1 MVPKDIVLEDI
12 RRLVRVGA
20 THITFGDPDF
30 LNGPRHSLAIVRT
43 MHAEFPEL
51 TFDFTAKVEH
61 ILERRTFL
69 PELGALGCLFVVS
82 AVESLSDT
90 VLANLEKGHTRADFY
105 EALRIV
111 KAAGIVCR
119 PTWVAFTPW
128 TTLNDYLDV
137 LDVVEIEGLVD
148 HVDPVQYTIRLLI
161 PPGSM
166 LLDRPAIRP
175 FLGPLDQ
182 AAFSYRWSHPTH
194 SGREAGDNMR
204 QSWQLGFSASPER
217 NDGSYQNH
225 TPARHRHQIRAAPR
239 RRDLDSRDISEK
251 IACGNCRKHEEERAR
266 HTETRTGFT
275 RWRVA
280 FRLVLFAHLG
290 LSARWPLFLCE
301 GKRSRAYTQPKCEE
315 RSFWL
320 WGIRKREPVVCRN
333 SAEDNPRAERKSQPM
348 LSGVEGRRTPFWHG
362 PRSNDSASAPY

>member
-1 MVPKDIVLEDI
+1 MVPKEIVLEDI
-12 RRLVRVGA
+12 RRLVRAGA

-43 MHAEFPEL
+43 MHAELPEL

-90 VLANLEKGHTRADFY
+90 VLTNLEKGHTRADVY

-111 KAAGIVCR
+111 KAAGIVFR

-128 TTLNDYLDV
+128 TTLDDYLDV
-137 LDVVEIEGLVD
+137 LDFVEIEGLVD

-175 FLGPLDQ
+175 FLGLLDQ
-182 AAFSYRWSHPTH
+182 AAFSYRWSHPDRRMDHLHQAVAMTVEEATRAGEDPAITFYRVRALAFVTH
-194 SGREAGDNMR
+194 GNRMPAFVSPAPSR
-204 QSWQLGFSASPER
+204 Q
-217 NDGSYQNH
+217 
-225 TPARHRHQIRAAPR
+225 
-239 RRDLDSRDISEK
+239 
-251 IACGNCRKHEEERAR
+251 
-266 HTETRTGFT
+266 
-275 RWRVA
+275 
-280 FRLVLFAHLG
+280 
-290 LSARWPLFLCE
+290 
-301 GKRSRAYTQPKCEE
+301 
-315 RSFWL
+315 
-320 WGIRKREPVVCRN
+320 RKRPPRLTEPWFC
-333 SAEDNPRAERKSQPM
+333 
-348 LSGVEGRRTPFWHG
+348 
-362 PRSNDSASAPY
+362 